1 MAENL
6 PDLQKSINL
15 KQDKHK
21 KYHINARLANCCNPM
36 IKDQFLKAAR
46 EKKSI
51 CREKKKKEL
60 VQTTFQKDVSLWTI
74 K

>member
-51 CREKKKKEL
+51 CREKKKKNQYRL
-60 VQTTFQKDVSLWTI
+60 PFRKM
-74 K
+74 

>member
-46 EKKSI
+46 EKKGYA
-51 CREKKKKEL
+51 EKKKKKRISTDYLSERCKPL
-60 VQTTFQKDVSLWTI
+60 DN
-74 K
+74 

>member
-51 CREKKKKEL
+51 CREKKKRISTDYLSERCKPL
-60 VQTTFQKDVSLWTI
+60 DN
-74 K
+74 